1 MIKQHKNKLRKKVCA
16 GNELLLTG
24 VGMVSLKVSIEHRTT
39 PLLFLKSNFKKG
51 RG

>member
-1 MIKQHKNKLRKKVCA
+1 MIKQHKNKLIKKACA

-39 PLLFLKSNFKKG
+39 PLKIKF
-51 RG
+51 